1 MDYNGYPHIITLD
14 MSQLVKHKTL
24 LAILFIGLLS
34 LLVYSQALGAEAGSN
49 WQIPTGSIPTV
60 TGTPIGAVAIVLD
73 IDQGYINVRAG
84 PSVVDYDIVGVL
96 IVGQEVPALGKSPGG
111 DWIQIAY
118 PGVPGGVA
126 WVWADLV
133 EVRGTLPVIEP
144 PPTSTPR
151 TTPTID
157 PTFAAQFLIEIQPTR
172 LPTFT
177 PPQPFT
183 LPTLALPEQ
192 TEPPSRLPVG
202 LMIIGLAVIG
212 LFGMFLSV
220 ISGR

>member
-1 MDYNGYPHIITLD
+1 MLRFSKLKGII
-14 MSQLVKHKTL
+14 SFFA
-24 LAILFIGLLS
+24 LALTSAVIFASGMRADAAFGL
-34 LLVYSQALGAEAGSN
+34 
-49 WQIPTGSIPTV
+49 QIPTGSIPTV
-60 TGTPIGAVAIVLD
+60 TGTPIGAVAIVLA

-118 PGVPGGVA
+118 PGVPEGVA

-133 EVRGTLPVIEP
+133 EVRGTLPVVEP
-144 PPTSTPR
+144 PPTPTPR

-157 PTFAAQFLIEIQPTR
+157 PTLAAQFLIEFQPTR

-183 LPTLALPEQ
+183 LPTLGLPQ
-192 TEPPSRLPVG
+192 TNEEPSRLPMG
-202 LMIIGLAVIG
+202 LIIIGLAVIG
-212 LFGMFLSV
+212 LFGMLLSF